1 MYYERMKIIKA
12 SFYSLIKSLF
22 LFENDKS
29 GKILN
34 QTLYFVVF
42 CFGVLLWIKFLNFGD
57 IPSDR
62 LDWLQVTFPRLTT
75 MQQAVNDVEFPL
87 HIEDQYGIKGVTDRY
102 FVIPD
107 LILSPDIVLLRFLSI
122 PIFILVH
129 ILICFS
135 LGFWG
140 LTRLRNKLK
149 LSLTVFFP
157 LFMLFNFNGFVISH
171 IAVGHLTWGAYFLL
185 PFFIELIFDMFNSST
200 IAMNWIFKFSFLQFA
215 IFLFGGY
222 HFFVWIIF
230 FMMILFVVV
239 KEGRKMIIFAILS
252 SFFINAYKIIP
263 SVLLSN
269 ELSLDFH
276 TSFSSSYQII
286 RSLIYSLKPL
296 DSVISSTVLDYTIWE
311 INFYVGLASFIMII
325 IFGYRFFQNP
335 DNKQYRIL
343 LIPISIMTLLSIGH
357 FYQPIFQ
364 SGLPILSGERV
375 FTRFFILPM
384 LFLIT
389 ISVKQFQININK
401 YFDKSMFMFFTWS
414 LNLIIANDLT
424 QHTANWSIGQIIEII
439 PPEFLIHNYS
449 IQNRID
455 PIYVSYILAGIFLT
469 IITFVFLLLKKSQ
482 QNNSTMIINSPE

>member
-1 MYYERMKIIKA
+1 MKNIKT

-22 LFENDKS
+22 KFENDKS

-34 QTLYFVVF
+34 QILYIVVF
-42 CFGVLLWIKFLNFGD
+42 CFGALLWIKFLNYGD

-75 MQQAVNDVEFPL
+75 MQQAVNDVVLPL
-87 HIEDQYGIKGVTDRY
+87 HIGDSFGIKDVTDRY

-107 LILSPDIVLLRFLSI
+107 LILSPDIFLLRLLSI
-122 PIFILVH
+122 PTFILVH
-129 ILICFS
+129 ILICYS

-140 LTRLRNKLK
+140 LIKLRNKYS
-149 LSLTVFFP
+149 LSFSAFFP
-157 LFMLFNFNGFVISH
+157 LFMLFNFNGFLISH

-185 PFFIELIFDMFNSST
+185 PFFIELIWEIFNPSL
-200 IAMNWIFKFSFLQFA
+200 IEWNWIKKFSFLQFG
-215 IFLFGGY
+215 IFLLGGY

-230 FMMILFVVV
+230 FMINLFIVM
-239 KEGRKMIIFAILS
+239 KGKHKMIFLAILS

-263 SVLLSN
+263 SALLSN

-296 DSVISSTVLDYTIWE
+296 DAVISTMVLDYTIWE
-311 INFYVGLASFIMII
+311 INFYIGMASFIMIL
-325 IFGYRFFQNP
+325 IFSFCFFQYQ

-343 LIPISIMTLLSIGH
+343 LIPISILTLLSIGH
-357 FYQPIFQ
+357 FYRPVFQ

-375 FTRFFILPM
+375 FTRYFILP
-384 LFLIT
+384 LLLLIT
-389 ISVKQFQININK
+389 ISINQYQISLTKNL
-401 YFDKSMFMFFTWS
+401 DKPFLLFFVWI

-424 QHTANWSIGQIIEII
+424 QNAANWEIKQIIEII
-439 PPEFLIHNYS
+439 PAEFMQFNYS
-449 IQNRID
+449 IQNRSD
-455 PIYVSYILAGIFLT
+455 PIYIAFILTGVGISIISFIFLFFKT
-469 IITFVFLLLKKSQ
+469 KKGYRS
-482 QNNSTMIINSPE
+482 